1 MKKKTANRPQIE
13 DQTHYK
19 KIGKLKKSIADQ
31 ISRETADIYVCENH
45 LKHILNRHEVEL
57 ASIGLTPQ
65 MFVDLVVK
73 NFNRIYKGDRTAI
86 LLVLWNG
93 KPKATVIEMNYA
105 LQKGFYEIKTA
116 TIMRKEFFKNKK
128 MLWEKR

>member
-13 DQTHYK
+13 DQTHYT

-45 LKHILNRHEVEL
+45 LKHILNRHKSEL
-57 ASIGLTPQ
+57 ESVGLTPQ
-65 MFVDLVVK
+65 MFVDLVVI
-73 NFNRIYKGDRTAI
+73 NFNRIYKGVGNSL

-93 KPKATVIEMNYA
+93 RPKSTAIEMNYA

-116 TIMRKEFFKNKK
+116 TVMRKDFFKNKK